1 MNTSPVIPLTP
12 ASPAPTPNGGSGDP
26 KHAWHELPRLN
37 PQKRAA
43 QERCGDFHEV
53 YQVFDE
59 VTAREQARRCTQC
72 GTPPCISGCPLGNPI
87 GEFLELIAEGKIL
100 EAAALFETTSNMP
113 EICGRVCP
121 HDRLCESTCLLGR
134 RSDPIPVGALEVFA
148 TEYAFAHGAIQAHPA
163 PPNGHRVAVVG
174 SGPAGLAC
182 ADELAKRGYG
192 VTVFEAQPVLG
203 GLLATG
209 FPGFKLEP
217 AVLERRLEV
226 LRQRGIQFKTN
237 TVLGQYLGL
246 EDLYA
251 DFEAVFLG
259 MGAQQPRLPGVPGAT
274 LQRVQQALAFLC
286 GRKLGGASN
295 IPRLEVHGQRVVVI
309 GGGDT
314 AVDCLRSVLR
324 EGATSA
330 TCLYRLDSLEIGAS
344 RRDYLDAVEEGARF
358 VFRAEPVALE
368 DDGGGGVAKVR
379 CLRIEPTGAPG
390 REGELGAI
398 AGSGFAIPA
407 DVVLVA
413 LGLEPMVLPTGS
425 EWSGIETK
433 PDHTLAVD
441 RQQMT
446 TLPRVFAGGDQT
458 HGPDLVVN
466 AVRDGRLAAEGIHR
480 YLQDHGGTGPA
491 RHE

>member
-12 ASPAPTPNGGSGDP
+12 ASAPSVPTGGTSDP
-26 KHAWHELPRLN
+26 KHAWHDLPRLD
-37 PQKRAA
+37 PQKRPA
-43 QERCGDFHEV
+43 QERRGDFHEV
-53 YQVFDE
+53 YQIFDE
-59 VTAREQARRCTQC
+59 ATAREQARRCTQC

-87 GEFLELIAEGKIL
+87 GEFLELLADGKIL
-100 EAAALFETTSNMP
+100 DAAALFETTSNMP

-134 RSDPIPVGALEVFA
+134 CSDPIPVGALEVFA
-148 TEYAFAHGAIQAHPA
+148 TEYAFAHGAIRANPA
-163 PPNGHRVAVVG
+163 PPNGRRVAVVG

-182 ADELAKRGYG
+182 ADELAKRGYA
-192 VTVFEAQPVLG
+192 VIVLEAQPVLG

-217 AVLERRLEV
+217 AVLERRLDL
-226 LRQRGIQFKTN
+226 LRQRGVQFKTG
-237 TVLGQYLGL
+237 TTLGRQLSL

-251 DFEAVFLG
+251 DYDAVFLG
-259 MGAQQPRLPGVPGAT
+259 MGAQRPRLPGLPGAT
-274 LQRVQQALAFLC
+274 LDRVQQALAFLC
-286 GRKLGGASN
+286 GRKLGAAAN
-295 IPRLEVHGQRVVVI
+295 VPRLEVRNQRVVVL

-314 AVDCLRSVLR
+314 AVDCLRTVLR

-330 TCLYRLDSLEIGAS
+330 TCLYRLDSLELGVS
-344 RRDYLDAVEEGARF
+344 RRDYLNAVEEGARF

-368 DDGGGGVAKVR
+368 SDVEGGVAKVR
-379 CLRIEPTGAPG
+379 CARVEPAGGAEPHGTLLPVPG
-390 REGELGAI
+390 
-398 AGSGFAIPA
+398 SCFTVPA

-413 LGLEPMVLPTGS
+413 LGFEPMALPTGS

-433 PDHTLAVD
+433 QNHTLVVD
-441 RQQMT
+441 AQQMT

-466 AVRDGRLAAEGIHR
+466 AIRDGRLAAEGIHR
-480 YLQDHGGTGPA
+480 YLQEHGGAG
-491 RHE
+491 R